1 MHLFWCGAAAGVV
14 GQTIAYPLD
23 VVRRRMQVY
32 GWAGSGDMHYT
43 HNYHRGTFI
52 DAIRIIKHEE
62 GYRGLYRG
70 IGQSA
75 MLAAA
80 AAAAAM
86 GKMRSILL
94 ITTRTSILADLALL
108 LPLLPLLL

>member
-1 MHLFWCGAAAGVV
+1 MMPRDEHGDCSRMHLFWCGAAAGVV

-32 GWAGSGDMHYT
+32 GWAGSGDLHYT

-70 IGQSA
+70 IGQ
-75 MLAAA
+75 LETQYAAA
-80 AAAAAM
+80 AV
-86 GKMRSILL
+86 
-94 ITTRTSILADLALL
+94 
-108 LPLLPLLL
+108 PLRCDGFGSP